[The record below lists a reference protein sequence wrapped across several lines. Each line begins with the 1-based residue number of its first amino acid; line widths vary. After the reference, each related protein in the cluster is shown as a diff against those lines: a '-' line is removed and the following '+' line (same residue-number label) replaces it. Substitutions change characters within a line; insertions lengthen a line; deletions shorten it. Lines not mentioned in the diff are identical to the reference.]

1 MYKNQ
6 LQELA
11 QRSCFN
17 LPSYTC
23 IREGPDHAPRFK
35 ATVNFNGEVF
45 ESPNY
50 CSTLRQAEHSAAE
63 VALNSLSNRG
73 PSNSLAARILD
84 ETGVYKNLLQEVSQ
98 RVGASLP
105 AYTAFRSGLGHLPV
119 FTCTV
124 ELAGVTF
131 TGESAKNK
139 KQAEKNAAMAAWSS
153 LKSLTQQSES
163 AKPDRR
169 RNDEQEHVTVARAL
183 QRYILKARAARV
195 PFPIKFPTPNPRPS
209 SAQQLSSTTSKLLPL
224 ICPRTAPRSR
234 PVSPLCLK
242 PASQGRRID
251 NTGSDASLSPRTAQT
266 INNILKDSFAMD
278 SHRVRPEKF
287 PAAGAAPYIPVRHF
301 GPHHRMAP
309 PVTIRNAIPV
319 FSAPPLPQSSQPPRV
334 MRPPGLGVAP
344 PVCIRQAVPVYAA
357 PPVRAEELPTLDRV
371 MRHSGLGVAPVY
383 AVPSV
388 PKAPPPLVD
397 EPLASKA
404 PVPTCKA
411 VLGKAESPHDH
422 SEEKSC
428 SEVQPTKREEP
439 LDFEVSRSATM
450 PVEGTKVAAKE
461 KPLDFEVSRSA
472 TMPVE
477 GTKVA
482 AKEKP
487 LDFEVSRSATMP
499 VEGTKVAAEEKPHDS
514 LEIENLKQL
523 KI

>member
-63 VALNSLSNRG
+63 
-73 PSNSLAARILD
+73 D

>member
-50 CSTLRQAEHSAAE
+50 CSTLRLAEHSAAE
-63 VALNSLSNRG
+63 VALNALSNRG

-105 AYTAFRSGLGHLPV
+105 AYTTFRSGLGHLPV

-131 TGESAKNK
+131 TGEPAKNK

-153 LKSLTQQSES
+153 LKLLAQQSES
-163 AKPDRR
+163 SKPDRR

-183 QRYILKARAARV
+183 QRYIVKARLARV
-195 PFPIKFPTPNPRPS
+195 SFPIKFPTPNPRPS
-209 SAQQLSSTTSKLLPL
+209 SVQQLPSTTSKLLPL
-224 ICPRTAPRSR
+224 ICPKTVPRSR
-234 PVSPLCLK
+234 PISPLCLK
-242 PASQGRRID
+242 PASQSRPVD
-251 NTGSDASLSPRTAQT
+251 TTGSDASLSPRTVQT
-266 INNILKDSFAMD
+266 ISNILNDSFTMEG
-278 SHRVRPEKF
+278 HKVRPEKF

-301 GPHHRMAP
+301 GPDHRMAP
-309 PVTIRNAIPV
+309 PVTMRNAVPV
-319 FSAPPLPQSSQPPRV
+319 FSAAPLPQSSQPPRV

-344 PVCIRQAVPVYAA
+344 PVCIRQTVPVYSA

-371 MRHSGLGVAPVY
+371 MRPQGLGMAPPVCIRQAAPVY
-383 AVPSV
+383 AAPPL
-388 PKAPPPLVD
+388 PKAPPLLVD

-404 PVPTCKA
+404 PEIQVHELTTCKA
-411 VLGKAESPHDH
+411 VLGKVELPDDH
-422 SEEKSC
+422 SEEEKSC
-428 SEVQPTKREEP
+428 SQVQPTKREEP
-439 LDFEVSRSATM
+439 IDFEVSRSATM
-450 PVEGTKVAAKE
+450 PVEGTKITA
-461 KPLDFEVSRSA
+461 
-472 TMPVE
+472 E
-477 GTKVA
+477 G
-482 AKEKP
+482 
-487 LDFEVSRSATMP
+487 
-499 VEGTKVAAEEKPHDS
+499 KPHDS
-514 LEIENLKQL
+514 GN
-523 KI
+523 